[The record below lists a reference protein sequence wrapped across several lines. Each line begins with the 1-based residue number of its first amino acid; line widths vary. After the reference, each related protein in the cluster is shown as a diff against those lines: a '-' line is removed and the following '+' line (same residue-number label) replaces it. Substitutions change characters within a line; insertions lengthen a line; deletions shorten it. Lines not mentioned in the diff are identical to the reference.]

1 STTTWV
7 APVARW
13 CTASSTFPAR
23 SAPPAPSGAAIEPPS
38 SVPATGPMSA
48 RSSWNQHQAPLSLTV
63 WTVGTC
69 GDMATI
75 LPGLDSGFQELCRR
89 AVVSEHVPHDLT
101 CAHLH
106 DRRRHV
112 TGRARRRG
120 RRTRSGGR
128 AEGAGGGRRCRTHR
142 VVADAR

>member
-1 STTTWV
+1 
-7 APVARW
+7 
-13 CTASSTFPAR
+13 
-23 SAPPAPSGAAIEPPS
+23 APSGAAIEPTS
-38 SVPATGPMSA
+38 SVPATGSMSA

-128 AEGAGGGRRCRTHR
+128 AEIGRASCREGGWGEGGGG
-142 VVADAR
+142 AAREKKCAEGGQGAAEM